1 MCVVERLRQ
10 EHVFKPHT
18 FSVKRKNSY
27 KSGWIFTVLMPLEV
41 ISQKFSQ
48 LLLYRI
54 FLNFF
59 LLSLESIPWF
69 VPRNNIYSRK
79 MLLLVIFPK
88 PLSTK
93 SSFRSCFLLGFS
105 LSHLLIG
112 GKLLQHQN
120 QIKPMKQHRGC
131 MIGLTVWKIVVSLV
145 GPLTCTEA
153 WIETPF
159 FSIRCWSDWS
169 GPSAHT

>member
-1 MCVVERLRQ
+1 MYSS
-10 EHVFKPHT
+10 HIHWT

-27 KSGWIFTVLMPLEV
+27 KSGWIFTGLMSLEV
-41 ISQKFSQ
+41 ISQKLSQ

-54 FLNFF
+54 FLNFLLLL

-69 VPRNNIYSRK
+69 VPRNNIYFRK
-79 MLLLVIFPK
+79 MLLFVIFPK

-120 QIKPMKQHRGC
+120 QIKPIKQHCGW
-131 MIGLTVWKIVVSLV
+131 MIGLPVWEIVVSLV
-145 GPLTCTEA
+145 GRWLAQRPE
-153 WIETPF
+153 
-159 FSIRCWSDWS
+159 
-169 GPSAHT
+169 